1 MESWQLEDHWVWI
14 RALKDKKKKTKK
26 TQAHKSKVVE
36 LNKTEYY
43 SVQRCPE
50 QEIKSQK
57 NAKEPKETL
66 MNSKKAPQGFP

>member
-14 RALKDKKKKTKK
+14 RALKDKKTQK
-26 TQAHKSKVVE
+26 TQAHKSKDVE

-43 SVQRCPE
+43 SVQRYPE

-57 NAKEPKETL
+57 NANEPYEI
-66 MNSKKAPQGFP
+66 P